1 MSNSAHSDLNKI
13 IMGKEK
19 TLLVTAKY
27 GSLEF
32 RKTAWPYIENAH
44 DEQVET
50 CVDSIRQQI
59 VDAGKEEMLSAF
71 IIEEKIVEE

>member
-1 MSNSAHSDLNKI
+1 MN
-13 IMGKEK
+13 KEK

-32 RKTAWPYIENAH
+32 PETAWPYNENAH

-50 CVDSIRQQI
+50 CMESIRQQSA
-59 VDAGKEEMLSAF
+59 DAGRTEMMDAF
-71 IIEEKIVEE
+71 KLTSELIE

>member
-1 MSNSAHSDLNKI
+1 MN
-13 IMGKEK
+13 KEK

-32 RKTAWPYIENAH
+32 PETAWPYNENAH

-50 CVDSIRQQI
+50 CMESIRQQI
-59 VDAGKEEMLSAF
+59 ADAGRTEMMDAF
-71 IIEEKIVEE
+71 KLTSELIE

>member
-1 MSNSAHSDLNKI
+1 MEE
-13 IMGKEK
+13 KEK

-32 RKTAWPYIENAH
+32 SETAWPYNENAH

-50 CVDSIRQQI
+50 CVESIHQQI
-59 VDAGKEEMLSAF
+59 ADAGRSEMKDVFQLTSALL
-71 IIEEKIVEE
+71 E